1 MLEARE
7 EVEHEIL
14 WELNSGNTSVWH
26 ENWTGIGPLYHV
38 LPQEF
43 NINEKLQEVEELRN
57 GDTWDELTLDQNF
70 PADISDH
77 IRHNVPFHHTTE
89 ELDTPQWMPTTT
101 GKFYVNSAWRIMR
114 QRATH
119 NPELCNLWTK
129 VLPFKIFFFLWRL
142 WKMKIPT
149 DDLWRRNGYI
159 IVSKCWC
166 CSPPKED
173 SYQYLFL
180 KSETVNRVWKSFL
193 QLAGIIIN
201 MVQVH
206 QVVRAWWSW
215 FKCNSH
221 GASKGNPGPSS
232 YGYYIRD
239 SAGDLIYAQSTDI
252 GQTTNIVVEAK
263 GILYG
268 LMYCVDKPLHP
279 LIMESDSLVMKKII
293 KKEWECPW
301 TIRADVKK
309 IKEIKGNYNV
319 LFQHVFR
326 EGNAVA
332 DLLANLVFSSAGDS
346 IFNSFHSLPPVTKT
360 LINMDKSQ
368 IPNIRVRVAKKFPQH

>member
-77 IRHNVPFHHTTE
+77 IRHNVSFHHTTE

-206 QVVRAWWSW
+206 QVVRAWWSEPCCP
-215 FKCNSH
+215 K
-221 GASKGNPGPSS
+221 
-232 YGYYIRD
+232 
-239 SAGDLIYAQSTDI
+239 L
-252 GQTTNIVVEAK
+252 
-263 GILYG
+263 
-268 LMYCVDKPLHP
+268 KPLFQATPAIITWELWKRRNKMKHGGAVSEKRSAEELSGNCP
-279 LIMESDSLVMKKII
+279 MQAGSNATLMEHLKGTQVLVLM
-293 KKEWECPW
+293 
-301 TIRADVKK
+301 
-309 IKEIKGNYNV
+309 
-319 LFQHVFR
+319 
-326 EGNAVA
+326 
-332 DLLANLVFSSAGDS
+332 
-346 IFNSFHSLPPVTKT
+346 VTT
-360 LINMDKSQ
+360 
-368 IPNIRVRVAKKFPQH
+368 